1 MLALPLASFS
11 SPRPGFR
18 FPSPAGALQFE
29 QSMSDDDVSPAVMLW
44 VERRMAEEN
53 ARDTED
59 EIALRERVT
68 RLESQFSGQAKK
80 IEAIFDIINQGRAAA
95 TPERHTESSLTRAT
109 AGLITAITTLVGVIG
124 AWLSGI
130 FDK

>member
-1 MLALPLASFS
+1 
-11 SPRPGFR
+11 
-18 FPSPAGALQFE
+18 
-29 QSMSDDDVSPAVMLW
+29 MSDDDVSPAVMLW

-80 IEAIFDIINQGRAAA
+80 IEALFDIINSDRNLAKSTSGS
-95 TPERHTESSLTRAT
+95 ESSLSKAT

>member
-1 MLALPLASFS
+1 
-11 SPRPGFR
+11 
-18 FPSPAGALQFE
+18 
-29 QSMSDDDVSPAVMLW
+29 MSDDDVSPAVMLW

-80 IEAIFDIINQGRAAA
+80 IEAIFDIINQGRVAA
-95 TPERHTESSLTRAT
+95 TPDRETESSLSKAT